1 MPLLDLKTNL
11 KSLKYGNDRPG
22 GGDSGQP
29 YIKKPLYADPNKIPV
44 GNGVVLASIHTLED
58 ISRLTKMFF
67 DLKSP
72 NGYLFTLNQNL
83 LSRTGVKTQASGLL
97 NDGVYLPTS
106 TLAQAGVSAAG
117 LHFNKQGINP
127 VPGTFGS
134 RVTYSSVIND
144 EVTETKNSPDGI
156 LKNRLYALYETKMQ
170 DGSLGGF
177 SKVTNVTSK
186 DDQVDLILYPGG
198 PGSVLGVGP
207 THIRFADQRT
217 GINNLNFKEPFFT
230 GKEKKLITIN
240 SGSLFGLTN
249 TYNKYAAFKEKDK
262 IQLVQSFNFNPSV
275 YDPLIE
281 GNTWPDANLTLLN
294 QNNTL
299 VYTQEQII
307 SASSTINVNKDV
319 PNYTPEIQDF
329 RALLRTSINNTS
341 TVMSDAP
348 DYLDQNFEKR
358 VNIGG
363 TSTKQGP
370 GYKAGKNLYSYEKG
384 SGIGPIDRI
393 NHYPIYHS
401 ENVKNN
407 NDAPIN
413 DLVKFRIA
421 SIDAGSP
428 KFKTFMHFRAFLNSI
443 TDNYSA
449 DWNSYNYVGRG
460 EKFYSYGGFNRTLS
474 LSWTVAAQSRE
485 ELSPMYKKLN
495 YLASTLAP
503 SYSPSGYMRGPLV
516 QLTIGGYVYEQV
528 GFITGLTF
536 EIGEDSPWEIGIRD
550 KGIDTATATYDNN
563 VKELCHYIKV
573 NSFNFTPI
581 HNFVPKTQDIKDW
594 NGPSRFIALQDAD
607 GSTNNLYDSPPNTE
621 KVAEDIIN
629 FRAMNISE
637 IQIPSPP
644 NPTLSPLSISPP
656 PLTGFKNTRR
666 R

>member
-58 ISRLTKMFF
+58 VSRLTKMFF

-83 LSRTGVKTQASGLL
+83 LSRTGVKTQASGLI

-134 RVTYSSVIND
+134 RITYSDVVTND
-144 EVTETKNSPDGI
+144 PNVNI
-156 LKNRLYALYETKMQ
+156 FNNRLYALYETKMQ
-170 DGSLGGF
+170 TGSLGEF

-198 PGSVLGVGP
+198 PGSVLGIGP

-217 GINNLNFKEPFFT
+217 GINNPYFKDKKDFFT

-249 TYNKYAAFKEKDK
+249 TYNKYAAFKDKDK
-262 IQLVQSFNFNPSV
+262 IQLVQSFDFNPSV

-281 GNTWPDANLTLLN
+281 GNTWPDANKSILN
-294 QNNTL
+294 KNNTL

-307 SASSTINVNKDV
+307 SASSTINVNKDAS
-319 PNYTPEIQDF
+319 NYTPQIQDF

-341 TVMSDAP
+341 SVISDAP
-348 DYLDQNFEKR
+348 NYSDQNIETR

-363 TSTKQGP
+363 TLYKQGP
-370 GYKAGKNLYSYEKG
+370 GYKSGKNLYSYTNG
-384 SGIGPIDRI
+384 SGIGPIDRL
-393 NHYPIYHS
+393 NAHPIYYS
-401 ENVKNN
+401 GNVDPNGN
-407 NDAPIN
+407 GNDPTSAPIN
-413 DLVKFRIA
+413 YLVKFRIA
-421 SIDAGSP
+421 SIDAGDP
-428 KFKTFMHFRAFLNSI
+428 NFKTFMHFRAFLNSI

-449 DWNSYNYVGRG
+449 AWNSYNYVGRG
-460 EKFYSYGGFNRTLS
+460 EKFYSYGGFDRTLS

-536 EIGEDSPWEIGIRD
+536 EIGEDSPWEIGIID
-550 KGIDTATATYDNN
+550 SGINTATATYDSK
-563 VKELCHYIKV
+563 VKELPHYIRV
-573 NSFNFTPI
+573 SSFNFTPI
-581 HNFVPKTQDIKDW
+581 HDFVPKTQDIKDW
-594 NGPSRFIALQDAD
+594 KGPSRFIALSD
-607 GSTNNLYDSPPNTE
+607 GGENNLYNSTGSLEGKPY
-621 KVAEDIIN
+621 ED
-629 FRAMNISE
+629 E
-637 IQIPSPP
+637 YKGKP
-644 NPTLSPLSISPP
+644 
-656 PLTGFKNTRR
+656 
-666 R
+666 

>member
-1 MPLLDLKTNL
+1 MPLLDLRTNL

-72 NGYLFTLNQNL
+72 NGPLFILNQNL
-83 LSRTGVKTQASGLL
+83 LSRTGVKTQASGLI

-134 RVTYSSVIND
+134 RTTYSDVVTND
-144 EVTETKNSPDGI
+144 QED
-156 LKNRLYALYETKMQ
+156 NRLVNFYEDKTLSVSVG
-170 DGSLGGF
+170 DIWSYG
-177 SKVTNVTSK
+177 
-186 DDQVDLILYPGG
+186 GG
-198 PGSVLGVGP
+198 PGSVLGIGP

-217 GINNLNFKEPFFT
+217 GINNPYFKDKKDFFT
-230 GKEKKLITIN
+230 GKHVIDASRNKTYFSLGENKNIPSTPYDQFLRFTRFGLGTVSNLYEDNQKLI
-240 SGSLFGLTN
+240 
-249 TYNKYAAFKEKDK
+249 YDK
-262 IQLVQSFNFNPSV
+262 IREFVNIGRTQPGGRTGVVTVGINDGALSYSEINAMAISSSTTP
-275 YDPLIE
+275 
-281 GNTWPDANLTLLN
+281 GNMLDFRTILRDNINL
-294 QNNTL
+294 NTL
-299 VYTQEQII
+299 TKGT
-307 SASSTINVNKDV
+307 SS
-319 PNYTPEIQDF
+319 
-329 RALLRTSINNTS
+329 
-341 TVMSDAP
+341 VMSDAP
-348 DYLDQNFEKR
+348 DYSNQNIETR

-363 TSTKQGP
+363 TKFQGP
-370 GYKAGKNLYSYEKG
+370 GYKDGKNLYSYTNG
-384 SGIGPIDRI
+384 SGIGPIDRL
-393 NHYPIYHS
+393 NAHPIYYS
-401 ENVKNN
+401 PNVDPNGN
-407 NDAPIN
+407 GNDTNSAPIN

-421 SIDAGSP
+421 LIDAGKP
-428 KFKTFMHFRAFLNSI
+428 TMKTFMHFRAFLNSI

-536 EIGEDSPWEIGIRD
+536 EIGEDSPWEIGVPD
-550 KGIDTATATYDNN
+550 GGINTATSTYDSK
-563 VKELCHYIKV
+563 VKELPHYIKV
-573 NSFNFTPI
+573 SSFNFTPI
-581 HNFVPKTQDIKDW
+581 HDFVPKTQPEGDW
-594 NGPSRFIALQDAD
+594 NGKSRFIALQDAAGD
-607 GSTNNLYDSPPNTE
+607 ANTLYVKNTPKSKTDIKAQPYNLTIGGRI
-621 KVAEDIIN
+621 AEEIIDLPTIDFQTSN
-629 FRAMNISE
+629 PLSD
-637 IQIPSPP
+637 Q
-644 NPTLSPLSISPP
+644 PTLRGLDGLSI
-656 PLTGFKNTRR
+656 T
-666 R
+666 

>member
-1 MPLLDLKTNL
+1 MPLLDLRTNL

-72 NGYLFTLNQNL
+72 NGPLFILNQNL
-83 LSRTGVKTQASGLL
+83 LSRTGVKTQASGLI

-134 RVTYSSVIND
+134 RTTYSDV
-144 EVTETKNSPDGI
+144 VTNNQED
-156 LKNRLYALYETKMQ
+156 NRLVNFYEDKTLSVSVG
-170 DGSLGGF
+170 DIWSYG
-177 SKVTNVTSK
+177 
-186 DDQVDLILYPGG
+186 GG
-198 PGSVLGVGP
+198 PGSVLGIGP

-217 GINNLNFKEPFFT
+217 GINNPYFKDKKDFFT
-230 GKEKKLITIN
+230 GKHVIDASRNKTYFSLGENKNIPSTPYDQFLRFTR
-240 SGSLFGLTN
+240 SGSFT
-249 TYNKYAAFKEKDK
+249 
-262 IQLVQSFNFNPSV
+262 VS
-275 YDPLIE
+275 
-281 GNTWPDANLTLLN
+281 NLYEYN
-294 QNNTL
+294 QNLIYN
-299 VYTQEQII
+299 
-307 SASSTINVNKDV
+307 
-319 PNYTPEIQDF
+319 EIQEFTNIGRTQPGGITGIVTVGINDNALSYDEINTMALDSSIYSNGNMLDF
-329 RALLRTSINNTS
+329 RTILRNNIITNNSLVKKS

-348 DYLDQNFEKR
+348 NYLTQNIETR

-363 TSTKQGP
+363 TEFQGP
-370 GYKAGKNLYSYEKG
+370 GYKAGKNLYSYTNG

-393 NHYPIYHS
+393 NAHPIYYS
-401 ENVKNN
+401 ENVNRN
-407 NDAPIN
+407 GNGNDPLHAPIN

-421 SIDAGSP
+421 SINAGSP
-428 KFKTFMHFRAFLNSI
+428 TKKTFMHFRAFLNSI

-449 DWNSYNYVGRG
+449 AWNPYNYVGRG
-460 EKFYSYGGFNRTLS
+460 EKFYSYGGFDRTLT

-536 EIGEDSPWEIGIRD
+536 EIGEDSPWEIGITD
-550 KGIDTATATYDNN
+550 KGINTATDEYDSR
-563 VKELCHYIKV
+563 VKELPHYIKV
-573 NSFNFTPI
+573 SSFNFTPI
-581 HNFVPKTQDIKDW
+581 HDFVPKTQNKKNW
-594 NGPSRFIALQDAD
+594 NGPSRFIALSD
-607 GSTNNLYDSPPNTE
+607 GGDNNLYDKTGALERKPYTGDYIGKRLE
-621 KVAEDIIN
+621 EEIIDL
-629 FRAMNISE
+629 
-637 IQIPSPP
+637 
-644 NPTLSPLSISPP
+644 PTRSNPLSDQPTIRGLDGLPIA
-656 PLTGFKNTRR
+656 
-666 R
+666 

>member
-1 MPLLDLKTNL
+1 MPLLNLLTDLKNFKYYTSKGYTGDGESPGM
-11 KSLKYGNDRPG
+11 KSLKYGSDRPDN
-22 GGDSGQP
+22 GDSGQP

-58 ISRLTKMFF
+58 VSRLTKMFF

-83 LSRTGVKTQASGLL
+83 LSRTGVKTQASGLI

-134 RVTYSSVIND
+134 RTTYSDV
-144 EVTETKNSPDGI
+144 VTNNQVN
-156 LKNRLYALYETKMQ
+156 NRLENFYK
-170 DGSLGGF
+170 G
-177 SKVTNVTSK
+177 K
-186 DDQVDLILYPGG
+186 ILSVSVGDIWSYGGG
-198 PGSVLGVGP
+198 PGSVLGIGP

-217 GINNLNFKEPFFT
+217 GINNPYFKTENKFFY
-230 GKEKKLITIN
+230 GKEKKLIVFKD
-240 SGSLFGLTN
+240 SGSFFGLTN
-249 TYNKYAAFKEKDK
+249 TYNKYAAFKDKDK
-262 IQLVQSFNFNPSV
+262 IQLVQSFDFNPSV

-281 GNTWPDANLTLLN
+281 GNTWPDANLILLN

-299 VYTQEQII
+299 VYRQDDII
-307 SASSTINVNKDV
+307 SASSTINVNKDA
-319 PNYTPEIQDF
+319 PSYTPEIQDF

-348 DYLDQNFEKR
+348 DYLTQNIETR

-363 TSTKQGP
+363 TLDKQGP
-370 GYKAGKNLYSYEKG
+370 GYKAGKNLYSYTNG

-393 NHYPIYHS
+393 NAHPIYYS
-401 ENVKNN
+401 RNVNAN
-407 NDAPIN
+407 GNGNDLLHAPIN

-421 SIDAGSP
+421 SIDAGKP
-428 KFKTFMHFRAFLNSI
+428 TKKTFMHFRAFLNSI

-449 DWNSYNYVGRG
+449 AWNSYNYVGRG
-460 EKFYSYGGFNRTLS
+460 EKFYSYGGFDRTLS

-536 EIGEDSPWEIGIRD
+536 EISEDSPWEIGITD
-550 KGIDTATATYDNN
+550 KGINTATDEYDSR
-563 VKELCHYIKV
+563 VKELPHYIKV
-573 NSFNFTPI
+573 SSFNFTPI
-581 HNFVPKTQDIKDW
+581 HDFVPKTQPIGDW
-594 NGPSRFIALQDAD
+594 KGKSRFIALDD
-607 GSTNNLYDSPPNTE
+607 GDGNNLYDKFPP
-621 KVAEDIIN
+621 
-629 FRAMNISE
+629 SE
-637 IQIPSPP
+637 AQ
-644 NPTLSPLSISPP
+644 NVNQVQ
-656 PLTGFKNTRR
+656 K
-666 R
+666 

>member
-1 MPLLDLKTNL
+1 MPLLDLRTNL

-72 NGYLFTLNQNL
+72 NGPLFILNQNL

-134 RVTYSSVIND
+134 RTTYSDVVTND
-144 EVTETKNSPDGI
+144 QED
-156 LKNRLYALYETKMQ
+156 NRLVNFYN
-170 DGSLGGF
+170 
-177 SKVTNVTSK
+177 SK
-186 DDQVDLILYPGG
+186 ILSVSVGDIWSYGGG
-198 PGSVLGVGP
+198 PGSVLGIGP

-217 GINNLNFKEPFFT
+217 GISNTKYNEPFFT
-230 GKEKKLITIN
+230 GKEKKLVVFKD
-240 SGSLFGLTN
+240 SDSFFGLTN
-249 TYNKYAAFKEKDK
+249 IYNKYAVSSSIKDQ

-281 GNTWPDANLTLLN
+281 GNTWPDANKLLLKN
-294 QNNTL
+294 NNTL

-307 SASSTINVNKDV
+307 SASSTINVSKDASS
-319 PNYTPEIQDF
+319 YTPEIQDF

-348 DYLDQNFEKR
+348 DYSNQNIETR

-363 TSTKQGP
+363 TKFQGP
-370 GYKAGKNLYSYEKG
+370 GYKEGKNLYSYTNG

-393 NHYPIYHS
+393 NAHPIYYS
-401 ENVKNN
+401 DNVNYN
-407 NDAPIN
+407 GNGNDPLHAPIN

-421 SIDAGSP
+421 SINAGKP
-428 KFKTFMHFRAFLNSI
+428 TKKTFMHFRAFLNSI

-449 DWNSYNYVGRG
+449 DWNPYNYVGRG

-536 EIGEDSPWEIGIRD
+536 EISEDSPWEIGIND
-550 KGIDTATATYDNN
+550 SGINTSTATYDSR
-563 VKELCHYIKV
+563 VKELPHYIKV
-573 NSFNFTPI
+573 SSFNFTPI
-581 HNFVPKTQDIKDW
+581 HDFVPETQPIDSWK
-594 NGPSRFIALQDAD
+594 GKSRFIALDD
-607 GSTNNLYDSPPNTE
+607 GGGNNLYDKTGSLEGKPY
-621 KVAEDIIN
+621 ED
-629 FRAMNISE
+629 E
-637 IQIPSPP
+637 YKGKP
-644 NPTLSPLSISPP
+644 
-656 PLTGFKNTRR
+656 
-666 R
+666 

>member
-72 NGYLFTLNQNL
+72 NGLLFILNQNL

-134 RVTYSSVIND
+134 RTTYSSVIND

-170 DGSLGGF
+170 SGSLGGF
-177 SKVTNVTSK
+177 SKVTSVTSK
-186 DDQVDLILYPGG
+186 DDQVNLIAYPGG
-198 PGSVLGVGP
+198 PGSVLGIGP
-207 THIRFADQRT
+207 TRIAFADQRT
-217 GINNLNFKEPFFT
+217 GINNPYFKTENKFFY
-230 GKEKKLITIN
+230 GKEKKPITIN
-240 SGSLFGLTN
+240 SDSFFGLTN
-249 TYNKYAAFKEKDK
+249 IYNKYAVSSSIKDQ
-262 IQLVQSFNFNPSV
+262 IQLVQSFDFNPSV

-281 GNTWPDANLTLLN
+281 GNTWPDANLILLN

-299 VYTQEQII
+299 VYRQDDII
-307 SASSTINVNKDV
+307 SASSTINVNKDA
-319 PNYTPEIQDF
+319 PSYTPEIQDF

-348 DYLDQNFEKR
+348 DYSNQNIETR

-363 TSTKQGP
+363 TLTKQGP
-370 GYKAGKNLYSYEKG
+370 GYKAGKNLYSYTNG

-393 NHYPIYHS
+393 NAHPIYYS
-401 ENVKNN
+401 RNVNAN
-407 NDAPIN
+407 GNGNDPLHAPIN

-421 SIDAGSP
+421 SIDAGKP
-428 KFKTFMHFRAFLNSI
+428 NYKTYMHFRAFLNSI

-449 DWNSYNYVGRG
+449 AWNSYNYVGRG
-460 EKFYSYGGFNRTLS
+460 EKFYSYGGFDRTLT
-474 LSWTVAAQSRE
+474 LSWTVAAQSKE

-536 EIGEDSPWEIGIRD
+536 EIGEDSPWEIGITD
-550 KGIDTATATYDNN
+550 KGINTATDEYDSR
-563 VKELCHYIKV
+563 VKELPHYIKV
-573 NSFNFTPI
+573 SSFNFTPI
-581 HNFVPKTQDIKDW
+581 HDFVPKTQPIGDW
-594 NGPSRFIALQDAD
+594 KGKSRFIALDD
-607 GSTNNLYDSPPNTE
+607 GDGNNLYDKFPP
-621 KVAEDIIN
+621 
-629 FRAMNISE
+629 SE
-637 IQIPSPP
+637 AQ
-644 NPTLSPLSISPP
+644 NVNQVQ
-656 PLTGFKNTRR
+656 K
-666 R
+666 

>member
-1 MPLLDLKTNL
+1 MPLLDLRTNL

-72 NGYLFTLNQNL
+72 NGPLFILNQNL
-83 LSRTGVKTQASGLL
+83 LSRTGVKTQASGLI

-127 VPGTFGS
+127 GPGTFGS
-134 RVTYSSVIND
+134 RTTYSDVVTND
-144 EVTETKNSPDGI
+144 QED
-156 LKNRLYALYETKMQ
+156 NRLVNFYNNK
-170 DGSLGGF
+170 
-177 SKVTNVTSK
+177 
-186 DDQVDLILYPGG
+186 ILSVSVGDIWSYGGG
-198 PGSVLGVGP
+198 PGSVLGIGP

-217 GINNLNFKEPFFT
+217 GISNTKYNEPFFT
-230 GKEKKLITIN
+230 GKEKKSIVFKD
-240 SGSLFGLTN
+240 SDSFFGLTN
-249 TYNKYAAFKEKDK
+249 TYNKYAAFKDKDK
-262 IQLVQSFNFNPSV
+262 IQLVQSFDFNPSV

-299 VYTQEQII
+299 VYRQDDII
-307 SASSTINVNKDV
+307 SASSTINVNKDA
-319 PNYTPEIQDF
+319 PSYTPEIQDF

-348 DYLDQNFEKR
+348 DYSNQNIETR

-363 TSTKQGP
+363 TLTKQGP
-370 GYKAGKNLYSYEKG
+370 GYKAGKNLYSYTNG

-393 NHYPIYHS
+393 NAHPIYYS
-401 ENVKNN
+401 GNVNRN
-407 NDAPIN
+407 GNGNAPTSAPIN

-421 SIDAGSP
+421 SIDAGKPTS
-428 KFKTFMHFRAFLNSI
+428 KTFMHFRAFLNSI

-449 DWNSYNYVGRG
+449 AWNPYNYVGRG
-460 EKFYSYGGFNRTLS
+460 EKFYSYGGFDRTLS

-536 EIGEDSPWEIGIRD
+536 EINEDSPWEIGITD
-550 KGIDTATATYDNN
+550 KGINTATDEYDSK
-563 VKELCHYIKV
+563 VKELPHYIKV
-573 NSFNFTPI
+573 RSFNFTPI
-581 HNFVPKTQDIKDW
+581 HNFVPKTQNIKDW
-594 NGPSRFIALQDAD
+594 KGPSRFIALSD
-607 GSTNNLYDSPPNTE
+607 GGNNNLYDKPGSLEGKPYSGKYKSPISGRI
-621 KVAEDIIN
+621 AEEIIDLP
-629 FRAMNISE
+629 IIYS
-637 IQIPSPP
+637 QITNPFDQ
-644 NPTLSPLSISPP
+644 PTLRGLDGLSIA
-656 PLTGFKNTRR
+656 
-666 R
+666 